1 MLVKSMFLLAALF
14 TISACSFNQSTQ
26 HIAKDQDPRVGK
38 SHKQICNGFALKSW
52 DHVSNDSRGIVIQT
66 QNNRFYKLRVM
77 GDCNPRT
84 AQKLAALENWTGN
97 CLSVGDRV
105 KTNTD
110 YRGKGGQACTIMKI
124 YDWSPDA
131 LQTAPNKDSST
142 KQSD

>member
-1 MLVKSMFLLAALF
+1 MLVKKCFILTALLA
-14 TISACSFNQSTQ
+14 ISACSFKDSAN
-26 HIAKDQDPRVGK
+26 HVAKDQDPRVGQP
-38 SHKQICNGFALKSW
+38 HKKICNGFALKSW
-52 DHVSNDSRGIVIQT
+52 EHVSNDSRGIVIQT
-66 QNNRFYKLRVM
+66 QDDRYYKLRVI
-77 GDCNPRT
+77 GDCNPRS

-131 LQTAPNKDSST
+131 LQVETNQEKSV
-142 KQSD
+142 KQVD

>member
-1 MLVKSMFLLAALF
+1 MLVKSTFLVTGLF
-14 TISACSFNQSTQ
+14 TICACSFNDSAMQIS
-26 HIAKDQDPRVGK
+26 KEQDPRVGK
-38 SHKQICNGFALKSW
+38 SHKKICNGFALKSW
-52 DHVSNDSRGIVIQT
+52 DDVANDARGIVIQT
-66 QNNRFYKLRVM
+66 QDNRFYKLRVM
-77 GDCNPRT
+77 GDCNPRS

-131 LQTAPNKDSST
+131 LQSASNKENSA
-142 KQSD
+142 KQSE